1 MAWAGGVLCQQYF
14 SWVQYEILST
24 GSGKF
29 QSAGKGDY
37 ILLFWRGVPVVFR
50 VRRGFLEV
58 QSADIGHDLLINR
71 AFDDVRQVVGPC
83 AQPERFD
90 ALGHNDGGSG
100 GMGRADR
107 QQHCG
112 SECGAAGKLARGRD
126 LQTKSMSQW
135 HKHVPERDKLHEP

>member
-83 AQPERFD
+83 AQPER
-90 ALGHNDGGSG
+90 LMPSVTTMGGV
-100 GMGRADR
+100 AAWAAPT
-107 QQHCG
+107 G
-112 SECGAAGKLARGRD
+112 SNTAAASAAQLANWRAAGIFRLNR
-126 LQTKSMSQW
+126 
-135 HKHVPERDKLHEP
+135 